1 MCIFYFVLPVYVYV
15 HYELFLYR
23 VIKKYKYRNLA
34 VNRCQPLCNTLI
46 RVQHCIL
53 FQLKSGYIT

>member
-1 MCIFYFVLPVYVYV
+1 MFYFVLPGYAYV
-15 HYELFLYR
+15 HYKLFLNR

-34 VNRCQPLCNTLI
+34 VNRCQPLYNTLI
-46 RVQHCIL
+46 SVQHCIL